1 MCSDPCLDIKYIVC
15 KLNSRVTI
23 NIHSLCNNG
32 HPIHR
37 ELILVLYALF
47 AYCTVYFVEDN
58 ILSYY

>member
-1 MCSDPCLDIKYIVC
+1 MCSDPCLDIKYIV
-15 KLNSRVTI
+15 SSTVVTI